1 MKLTVRQK
9 AFADYYLE
17 CGNASEAARKAG
29 YSEKTAP
36 GTGAENLKKPQIA
49 QYIAERLAEIEDKR
63 IATVEEVM
71 VFYTSVLR
79 GEVKDAFDLE
89 ASLESR
95 MEAGKELMKRYNA
108 SADKNQA
115 SMEKLDGLLKE
126 FKDAVIG

>member
-1 MKLTVRQK
+1 M
-9 AFADYYLE
+9 
-17 CGNASEAARKAG
+17 
-29 YSEKTAP
+29 
-36 GTGAENLKKPQIA
+36 
-49 QYIAERLAEIEDKR
+49 
-63 IATVEEVM
+63 
-71 VFYTSVLR
+71 FYTSVLR

>member
-9 AFADYYLE
+9 AFADHYLE
-17 CGNASEAARKAG
+17 CGNASEAARRAG
-29 YSEKTAP
+29 YSEKNAK
-36 GTGAENLKKPQIA
+36 GMGAENLAKPHIS
-49 QYIAERLAEIEDKR
+49 QYIAERLAEIESKR